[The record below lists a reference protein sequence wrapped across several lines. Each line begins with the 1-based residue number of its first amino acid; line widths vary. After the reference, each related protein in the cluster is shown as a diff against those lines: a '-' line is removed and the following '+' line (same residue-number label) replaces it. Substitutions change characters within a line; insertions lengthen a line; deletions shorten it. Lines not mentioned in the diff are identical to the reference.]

1 MSEAHRQHSDGEGTP
16 ADRQCAC
23 ALMLV
28 SLNFLM
34 SPVLSALSVLNHDLN
49 IRYPCQPPWA
59 VAAGQRCGA
68 AEREKGGTGG
78 AGSALGGKQSVP
90 GDPACIQC
98 GVAGGIAPAG
108 MRGAGRHSVSS
119 L

>member
-49 IRYPCQPPWA
+49 IRYPYMPTP
-59 VAAGQRCGA
+59 VAAGQRRGA
-68 AEREKGGTGG
+68 AERGKGGTGG
-78 AGSALGGKQSVP
+78 AGGALGGQQPVP

-98 GVAGGIAPAG
+98 GAPRGITPAG
-108 MRGAGRHSVSS
+108 MRGAT